1 MKDYN
6 IAQFP
11 KLENLV
17 DYILDKNAGWYEYVN
32 YDSKKYLIFIRLDG
46 KGEKEFVFRELLN

>member
-11 KLENLV
+11 KLEH
-17 DYILDKNAGWYEYVN
+17 IVN